1 MSNKEYTLADFEKY
15 YQDTKKEIDSMSKV
29 NDKALTDFCSTV
41 LSKLEEVRNTLVT
54 AKPGSVFEFDG
65 NRYVI

>member
-1 MSNKEYTLADFEKY
+1 MSKKEYNLEEFEKY

>member
-1 MSNKEYTLADFEKY
+1 MKEYTLADFEKY